1 MIMSAAQMMVRRWR
15 EATLILICLVML
27 AGLWARGP
35 ISQDLGY
42 HGFADQRELLGV
54 PNLLD
59 VASNIAFLVVG
70 VAGIFLC
77 VGPRRPPLA
86 ASWSTL
92 FVGTALVFLGSS
104 YYHWEPSNETLLWDR
119 LPMTVGFMALFVALL
134 AEHIDERFERVLL
147 VPALALG
154 VASALWWHFTDDL
167 RFYFWVQFT
176 PLVCIP
182 FVLAMY
188 RATYT
193 HRIYLLYALGFY
205 VCAKLAEVWDH
216 QIFALTSNAVSG
228 HTLKHLL
235 AAAAIVALLLMLA
248 RRKPLAPPRGQS

>member
-1 MIMSAAQMMVRRWR
+1 MMARRWR
-15 EATLILICLVML
+15 EATLILVCLGML

-35 ISQDLGY
+35 IPQNTIY
-42 HGFADQRELLGV
+42 HEFADRRELLGV

-70 VAGIFLC
+70 VAGIVLC
-77 VGPRRPPLA
+77 ASRRRPPLA
-86 ASWSTL
+86 AAWSTL
-92 FVGTALVFLGSS
+92 FVGTALVCLGSS
-104 YYHWEPSNETLLWDR
+104 YYHWNPSNESLLWDR

-134 AEHIDERFERVLL
+134 AEHMGERLERLLL
-147 VPALALG
+147 VPAVGLG
-154 VASALWWHFTDDL
+154 IASALWWHFTDDL

-188 RATYT
+188 PARYT
-193 HRIYLLYALGFY
+193 HRAYLLYALGFY

-216 QIFALTSNAVSG
+216 QIFALTSNVISG

-235 AAAAIVALLLMLA
+235 AAAGILAILLML
-248 RRKPLAPPRGQS
+248 RRREPRAGVV